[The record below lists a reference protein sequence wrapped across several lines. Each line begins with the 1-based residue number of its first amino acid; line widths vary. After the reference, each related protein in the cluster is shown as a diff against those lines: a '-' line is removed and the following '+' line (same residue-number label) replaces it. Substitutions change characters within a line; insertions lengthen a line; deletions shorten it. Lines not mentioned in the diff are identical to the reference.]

1 MSAALHGPTDLD
13 AALRPMIVQIV
24 REEVERALARVT
36 LGQPRYITIAEYA
49 GRFSIS
55 QSTVRAA
62 IRSGLLPA
70 RAIGRAVRIAET
82 AEIGRRTRTAKVDAT
97 ERARRRLLGGGS
109 VS

>member
-1 MSAALHGPTDLD
+1 MSGNANGPIALDM
-13 AALRPMIVQIV
+13 ALRSLIVEIV
-24 REEVERALARVT
+24 REEVQRAMA
-36 LGQPRYITIAEYA
+36 GAAPAQPRYVTIAEYA

-62 IRSGLLPA
+62 IREGVLPA
-70 RAIGRAVRIAET
+70 RHIGRALRIPET